1 MRSCHRPGLLTSLQT
16 TRPTCRGSRS
26 RLGGLCVAAA
36 PCNTC
41 ATPAGSSYGSSY
53 GRGTA
58 RKSSPQAP
66 PALHVHRRY
75 APRPPRRPPPS
86 ASRPQVPAPA
96 STSSSSRGE
105 KAKSSSVGTF
115 VYAAPGPRTLTF
127 FLTQQPQQS
136 RNTGLRQPMRT
147 ISCATLTRVEQ
158 DNPERPECPKIALV
172 LCFWLFR
179 GSIQLFGFVRTR
191 RCHTHRSRWQ
201 PPASTVRS
209 Q

>member
-1 MRSCHRPGLLTSLQT
+1 MPPPRPANQPANYTAHVPRIAITAGWPLRGCCALQHVRDT
-16 TRPTCRGSRS
+16 GRVELR
-26 RLGGLCVAAA
+26 V
-36 PCNTC
+36 
-41 ATPAGSSYGSSY
+41 

-105 KAKSSSVGTF
+105 KAESSSVGTF